1 MRVSSLH
8 VYPLKSTAAIDR
20 EMFEIE
26 ARGLRHDRRWM
37 AIDPDGRFVT
47 GRQHGEMVLI
57 RADPEADGLRLSA
70 PGMPDLHV
78 LAPSTD
84 APRTMATVWGSEVNA
99 ACAGADAD
107 AWLSAY
113 LKRSLRL
120 VHIDA
125 RSHRAVDPA
134 YSQAGDQVSFADG
147 YPLLAI
153 SQSSLDA
160 LNARIF
166 AGNDRAGSDL
176 AGNGR
181 APLSMARFRPNI
193 VIEDSAAHAEDG
205 WRQVRI
211 GDVILDAVKPC
222 TRCVFTT
229 VDPRTG
235 LRDDDGEPLN
245 TLKTYRRTA
254 SGITFGMNLIP
265 RSGGVLRVGDAI
277 DVLG

>member
-1 MRVSSLH
+1 MMRVSSLH
-8 VYPLKSTAAIDR
+8 VYPIKSTAAIDR

-37 AIDPDGRFVT
+37 AIDPEGRFVT

-57 RADPEADGLRLSA
+57 RADPEGDGLRLSA

-78 LAPSTD
+78 LTPPTD
-84 APRTMATVWGSEVNA
+84 APRTLATVWGSEVDA

-113 LKRSLRL
+113 LKRPLRL

-134 YSQAGDQVSFADG
+134 YSQAGDQVGFADG

-160 LNARIF
+160 LNARMLADNEL
-166 AGNDRAGSDL
+166 AGND
-176 AGNGR
+176 R
-181 APLSMARFRPNI
+181 APLSMARFRPNV
-193 VIEDSAAHAEDG
+193 VIDGATVHAEDH
-205 WRQVRI
+205 WRRVRI
-211 GDVILDAVKPC
+211 GDVVLDAVKVC

-265 RSGGVLRVGDAI
+265 RSGGALRVGDTI
-277 DVLG
+277 EVLD

>member
-1 MRVSSLH
+1 MMRVSSLY
-8 VYPLKSTAAIDR
+8 VYPIKSTAAIDR
-20 EMFEIE
+20 DMFEIE

-37 AIDPDGRFVT
+37 AIDPEGRFVT

-57 RADPEADGLRLSA
+57 RADPEGDGLRLSA

-78 LAPSTD
+78 LAPPTD
-84 APRTMATVWGSEVNA
+84 APRTAAILWGDEVDA
-99 ACAGADAD
+99 VCAGAEAD
-107 AWLSAY
+107 VWLSAY
-113 LKRSLRL
+113 LKRPLRL

-125 RSHRAVDPA
+125 RSRRDVDPEYA
-134 YSQAGDQVSFADG
+134 QPGDQVGFADG
-147 YPLLAI
+147 YPLLVI

-160 LNARIF
+160 LNARIL
-166 AGNDRAGSDL
+166 ASNDL
-176 AGNGR
+176 
-181 APLSMARFRPNI
+181 APLSMARFRPNV
-193 VIEDSAAHAEDG
+193 VIDGATAHAEDQ

-211 GDVILDAVKPC
+211 GDVVLDAVKVC

-265 RSGGVLRVGDAI
+265 RSGGVLRVGDTI
-277 DVLG
+277 EVLD

>member
-20 EMFEIE
+20 GMLEIE
-26 ARGLRHDRRWM
+26 ARGPRHDRRWM
-37 AIDPDGRFVT
+37 AIDPEGRFVT

-57 RADPEADGLRLSA
+57 RADPEGDGLRLSA
-70 PGMPDLHV
+70 PGMPDLHIV
-78 LAPSTD
+78 APPTD
-84 APRTMATVWGSEVNA
+84 APRTAATVWGDEVDA
-99 ACAGADAD
+99 ACAGEHAD

-113 LKRSLRL
+113 LKRPLRL

-125 RSHRAVDPA
+125 RSHRAVDPSFA
-134 YSQAGDQVSFADG
+134 QSGDQVGFADG

-160 LNARIF
+160 LNARI
-166 AGNDRAGSDL
+166 L
-176 AGNGR
+176 ASNVR
-181 APLSMARFRPNI
+181 EPLSMARFRPNL
-193 VIEDSAAHAEDG
+193 VIEGATAHAEDA

-211 GDVILDAVKPC
+211 GDVVLDAVKVC

-229 VDPRTG
+229 VDPQTG

-265 RSGGVLRVGDAI
+265 RGSGILHVGDAI
-277 DVLG
+277 EVLA

>member
-26 ARGLRHDRRWM
+26 ARGLRDDRRWM

-57 RADPEADGLRLSA
+57 RADPEADGLWLSA

-84 APRTMATVWGSEVNA
+84 APRAMATVWGSEVDA

-113 LKRSLRL
+113 LKRPVRL

-134 YSQAGDQVSFADG
+134 YSRAGDEVSFADG

-160 LNARIF
+160 LNARIL
-166 AGNDRAGSDL
+166 ASNDRAGHE
-176 AGNGR
+176 R
-181 APLSMARFRPNI
+181 EPLSMARFRPNV
-193 VIEDSAAHAEDG
+193 VIEGSAAHAEDG
-205 WRQVRI
+205 WRRVRI
-211 GDVILDAVKPC
+211 GDVVLDAVKVC

-229 VDPRTG
+229 VDPLTG

-265 RSGGVLRVGDAI
+265 RSGGMLRVGDAI

>member
-1 MRVSSLH
+1 MMRVSSLH

-57 RADPEADGLRLSA
+57 RADPEGDGLRLSA
-70 PGMPDLHV
+70 PGMPDQHV
-78 LAPSTD
+78 LVPPSD
-84 APRTMATVWGSEVNA
+84 APRTLATVWGDEMDA

-113 LKRSLRL
+113 LKRPLRL

-134 YSQAGDQVSFADG
+134 YAQSGDQVGFADG

-160 LNARIF
+160 LNARV
-166 AGNDRAGSDL
+166 L
-176 AGNGR
+176 AGKDR
-181 APLSMARFRPNI
+181 EPLSMARFRPNI
-193 VIEDSAAHAEDG
+193 VIEGSAAHAEDA

-211 GDVILDAVKPC
+211 GDVVLDAVKVC

-229 VDPRTG
+229 VDPLTG

-265 RSGGVLRVGDAI
+265 RSGGVLRVGDTI